1 MQPVFALFDSGD
13 RITRTPM
20 WSKRICVIRCTPS
33 LSGDKHY
40 IMTTHHLPNREVTLE
55 SSPMTS
61 IQPQIVYVK
70 WQNES
75 SQLYEKIHIWS
86 TGMVINGSIPVIDC
100 NFAELFVPRECNY
113 SVRGDTDELCA
124 SRQRYLNNLRS
135 DAIDLILSRYV
146 SRDLSSNLIAPR
158 ANRTR
163 RPLTPMPPMDYHSVD
178 AYHFSDA
185 YELDSDSDDDGPV
198 VHVAIA
204 PSATA
209 PAATTASAIR
219 SDIPKFVAEL
229 IKKEAIDKNSM
240 CPISMESFSECSS
253 LRLTSCY
260 HLFESDSLQRWLLS
274 KSTCPVCKQ
283 EVTSTLEF

>member
-1 MQPVFALFDSGD
+1 MHPVFALFDSGD
-13 RITRTPM
+13 RIARTPT

-40 IMTTHHLPNREVTLE
+40 MMTTHNLPNQEVTLE
-55 SSPMTS
+55 TSPMAS

-75 SQLYEKIHIWS
+75 SQVYEKIDIWP
-86 TGMVINGSIPVIDC
+86 TGMMINGSIPVIDC

-113 SVRGDTDELCA
+113 SVRGDTEELCS
-124 SRQRYLNNLRS
+124 SRQRYLKDLRS

-178 AYHFSDA
+178 TYHFSDA
-185 YELDSDSDDDGPV
+185 YDLDSESDDDGPV
-198 VHVAIA
+198 YQVATA
-204 PSATA
+204 PSAEATA
-209 PAATTASAIR
+209 PTASR
-219 SDIPKFVAEL
+219 SEIPKFVAEL
-229 IKKEAIDKNSM
+229 IKKEAIEKNGM
-240 CPISMESFSECSS
+240 CPISMESFSECNS

-274 KSTCPVCKQ
+274 KSACPLCKQ